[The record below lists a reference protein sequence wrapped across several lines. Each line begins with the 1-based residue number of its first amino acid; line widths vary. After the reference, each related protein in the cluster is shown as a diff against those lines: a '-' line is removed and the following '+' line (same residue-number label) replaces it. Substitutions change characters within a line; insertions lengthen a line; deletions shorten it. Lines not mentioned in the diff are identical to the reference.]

1 MKASELREKNS
12 QELNQMLTDLAREQ
26 FNLRMQNGTGQL
38 TRTDA
43 MKKNRRDVARI
54 HTLLKEMTA
63 SES

>member
-38 TRTDA
+38 AKTD
-43 MKKNRRDVARI
+43 R
-54 HTLLKEMTA
+54 
-63 SES
+63 